1 MTSIVRDDPLY
12 DTSMHT
18 FLTLYQ
24 SALGNVDFD
33 INIESDSPFTYLAIV
48 SILIFS
54 GFGYVLIHGF
64 VIARIT
70 VGAFNFNYR
79 NVYMYVCIYVELRW
93 DGWEHFDGQVLEALV
108 SFQSIV
114 TIIFNMNLTLIVERC
129 MYDDG
134 F

>member
-1 MTSIVRDDPLY
+1 MIATVCIIANDQSLFKFTYTYRNILVVLILFMLGFACLMTSIVRDDPLY

-79 NVYMYVCIYVELRW
+79 NVYMYVCIYVELR
-93 DGWEHFDGQVLEALV
+93 
-108 SFQSIV
+108 
-114 TIIFNMNLTLIVERC
+114 
-129 MYDDG
+129 
-134 F
+134 